1 MYIDINQ
8 NETQAF
14 FAVVDGHGG
23 RDAADYVVENLGKN
37 IINALEKF
45 AGDEENTIESAIRR
59 GHKRTD
65 EEFLSQVR

>member
-1 MYIDINQ
+1 MYINIIR
-8 NETQAF
+8 NEKQAF

-37 IINALEKF
+37 IINALEKI
-45 AGDEENTIESAIRR
+45 AEDEENAIELAIRR
-59 GHKRTD
+59 GHGRTD